1 LTNTTNSSI
10 LLIMRKKYEG
20 RLCLWL
26 DIEIK
31 KKIQEIADKEGR
43 TVSEIVRELL
53 VEYMDKK
60 AKKEDSN
67 D

>member
-1 LTNTTNSSI
+1 MTNTTNSSI
-10 LLIMRKKYEG
+10 LYIMRKKYEG

-60 AKKEDSN
+60 AKKENPN

>member
-26 DIEIK
+26 NIEIK

-60 AKKEDSN
+60 SKKENSN

>member
-31 KKIQEIADKEGR
+31 KKIQEIASKEGR

-60 AKKEDSN
+60 SKKDNSN

>member
-1 LTNTTNSSI
+1 
-10 LLIMRKKYEG
+10 MRKKYEG

-31 KKIQEIADKEGR
+31 KKIQEIGNKEGR
-43 TVSEIVRELL
+43 TVSEIGRELL

-60 AKKEDSN
+60 K
-67 D
+67 

>member
-1 LTNTTNSSI
+1 
-10 LLIMRKKYEG
+10 MRKKYEG

-60 AKKEDSN
+60 AKKENSN

>member
-60 AKKEDSN
+60 SKKEDSN
-67 D
+67 G

>member
-60 AKKEDSN
+60 AKKENPN